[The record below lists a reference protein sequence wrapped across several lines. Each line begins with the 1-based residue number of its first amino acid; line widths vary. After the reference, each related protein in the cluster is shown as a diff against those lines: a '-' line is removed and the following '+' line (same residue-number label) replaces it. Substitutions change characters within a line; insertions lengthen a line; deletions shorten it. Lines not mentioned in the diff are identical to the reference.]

1 MTVSQLDIGID
12 PLSTPAGFFGSP
24 LISSLKGTENLIPID
39 SHLLV
44 DYKQST
50 PSWPGITIMF
60 WLRFDDKEL
69 QAGNIPILVSI
80 KYYSQKLNVWRVI
93 DVQWYPV
100 SSLNLFFQSNKHTDK
115 NSDRG
120 WVVFKATD
128 NRLGLKLNTNK
139 DGSDT
144 EFETFSYGKIST
156 WITLTDLLQFFV

>member
-1 MTVSQLDIGID
+1 M
-12 PLSTPAGFFGSP
+12 
-24 LISSLKGTENLIPID
+24 KGKA
-39 SHLLV
+39 V
-44 DYKQST
+44 
-50 PSWPGITIMF
+50 
-60 WLRFDDKEL
+60 
-69 QAGNIPILVSI
+69 
-80 KYYSQKLNVWRVI
+80 

-156 WITLTDLLQFFV
+156 WITLTDLLQFNIMYITIIYFMGILNPQVNSNPMYGNLLHSHMTASTISGHSTSTIASDTLMKVARQRNNRLVKIA

>member
-39 SHLLV
+39 SHLIV

-80 KYYSQKLNVWRVI
+80 THDLQKLKV
-93 DVQWYPV
+93 
-100 SSLNLFFQSNKHTDK
+100 
-115 NSDRG
+115 NSDTLYRPSIFIFSPINTRIKPQIEDG
-120 WVVFKATD
+120 LSLKQRIIGLVSNLILIKMEPILSLKFLATVGYR
-128 NRLGLKLNTNK
+128 NEFAY
-139 DGSDT
+139 SD
-144 EFETFSYGKIST
+144 
-156 WITLTDLLQFFV
+156 